1 MENYNGINT
10 MEKSVIVHK
19 FIVILSA
26 LMRALQL
33 KHEERTELILDTVL
47 GETAVNTIKLLW
59 LIKEREKRKECSESN
74 KQSPEFYC
82 LVLGQ
87 ALKTL
92 TPTFPT
98 MQPVTCYHYTLCTKV
113 NVFL

>member
-47 GETAVNTIKLLW
+47 GETAVNTIKLLG

-87 ALKTL
+87 ALKTQ